1 MKDYDVKELFEQLAK
16 LDKEISIIENKKKN
30 DFFDNIDIKDKE
42 GNIELPLVATN
53 NSSDYEKLK
62 HEKRYIQMQI
72 KQLLKQSENINC
84 YVLEYV
90 YALRK
95 QGFSE
100 KAVYDEKEKRI
111 LELKTSITEKINS
124 LKQKFAMIE
133 NDPKTYLRFKEYE
146 CCNYSSVKDKKVV
159 SELKSMDKE
168 LVKRQKMR
176 ERILLQIRK
185 ISKQSEAKEKKLIAK
200 INE

>member
-1 MKDYDVKELFEQLAK
+1 MRDYDVKELFEQLAK
-16 LDKEISIIENKKKN
+16 LDKEISSMENKKKN
-30 DFFDNIDIKDKE
+30 YFFDNIDIKDKE
-42 GNIELPLVATN
+42 GNVELPLVATN

-72 KQLLKQSENINC
+72 KQLLKQAENINC
-84 YVLEYV
+84 YVLGYV
-90 YALRK
+90 YELRK

-111 LELKTSITEKINS
+111 SELRNSITEKINS
-124 LKQKFAMIE
+124 LKQKLAMIE

-168 LVKRQKMR
+168 LVKKQKMR
-176 ERILLQIRK
+176 ERILLQI
-185 ISKQSEAKEKKLIAK
+185 KKIAK
-200 INE
+200 KSEKLENITLQKIKE

>member
-1 MKDYDVKELFEQLAK
+1 MRDYDVKELFEQLAK
-16 LDKEISIIENKKKN
+16 LDKEISSMENKKKN
-30 DFFDNIDIKDKE
+30 YFFDNIDIKDKE
-42 GNIELPLVATN
+42 GNVELPLVATN

-72 KQLLKQSENINC
+72 KQLLKQAENINC
-84 YVLEYV
+84 YVLGYV
-90 YALRK
+90 YELRK

-100 KAVYDEKEKRI
+100 KAIYDEKEKRI
-111 LELKTSITEKINS
+111 SELRNSITEKINS
-124 LKQKFAMIE
+124 LKQKLAMIE

-168 LVKRQKMR
+168 LVKKQKMR
-176 ERILLQIRK
+176 ERILLQI
-185 ISKQSEAKEKKLIAK
+185 KKIAK
-200 INE
+200 KSENLENITLQKIKE